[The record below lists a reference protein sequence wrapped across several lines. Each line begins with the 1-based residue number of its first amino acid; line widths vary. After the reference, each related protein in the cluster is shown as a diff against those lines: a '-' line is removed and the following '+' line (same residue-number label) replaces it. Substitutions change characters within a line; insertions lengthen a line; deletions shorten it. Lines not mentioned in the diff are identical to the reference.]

1 MEIRIHEK
9 DNSKVAIIESSEI
22 IIGDVQ
28 GALDLM
34 ASIHYEHDCQKIL
47 INKINI
53 TEGFFDLRTGLAD
66 EILQKYMNYGIKLAM
81 VGDFNVYNSKSLAD
95 FIYECIE
102 LPPLNILTNC
112 LKWGI
117 PTNTKVSLGFM
128 SRQSP

>member
-1 MEIRIHEK
+1 MKISIHEK
-9 DNSKVAIIESSEI
+9 DNSKVAIIENPDI
-22 IIGDVQ
+22 VIGDVQ

-34 ASIHYEHDCQKIL
+34 ASINYERDCQKIL
-47 INKINI
+47 MKKMNI
-53 TEGFFDLRTGLAD
+53 TEEFFNLRTRLAG
-66 EILQKYMNYGIKLAM
+66 EILQKYMNYGVRLAI
-81 VGDFNVYNSKSLAD
+81 VGDLNVYNSKSLAD

-102 LPPLNILTNC
+102 LPPLYSLTNC

>member
-1 MEIRIHEK
+1 MKISIHEK
-9 DNSKVAIIESSEI
+9 DNSKVAIIENPDI
-22 IIGDVQ
+22 VIGDVQ

-47 INKINI
+47 MKKMNI
-53 TEGFFDLRTGLAD
+53 TEEFFNLRTR
-66 EILQKYMNYGIKLAM
+66 
-81 VGDFNVYNSKSLAD
+81 LAD

-102 LPPLNILTNC
+102 LPPIYSLTNC

-128 SRQSP
+128 SRQS